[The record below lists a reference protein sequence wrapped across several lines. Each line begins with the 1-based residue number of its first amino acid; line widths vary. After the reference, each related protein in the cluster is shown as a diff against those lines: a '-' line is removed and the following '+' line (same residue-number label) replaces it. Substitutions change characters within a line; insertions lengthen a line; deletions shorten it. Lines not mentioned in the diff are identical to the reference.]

1 MPSDLAALNRS
12 VSLSS
17 AAHDF
22 TLVAKTLMA
31 AGGRWDAA
39 RAMAGNLPSLR
50 AREVIEKGAVSKA
63 AVSAMTMTS
72 AAALVPYR
80 ELVAGFFGSM
90 SEFSAYSRIYN
101 AGDFYRVPLRTIIAV
116 LTSAPVGYSVS
127 ELAAKPLSS
136 GAFATTTLESQ
147 KVISDIVITNELARS
162 AGQAAMLQFDRELR
176 RAASVAVDAKFLALM
191 AATPGI
197 TSNSAAGGPVTAAN
211 VSTDLVTAAN
221 ALTVGADSR
230 LYWIVSPKL
239 FKTLSLLQGT
249 GGYLMQG
256 GKIGS
261 VTVAPSDA
269 ATTTAT
275 LLDARQIATEID
287 TVTLDSSQEGAIET
301 ADNPTSGNYHLISFF
316 QNNLTA
322 LRCEVWFGAVAMRS
336 TSVALITGY
345 AA

>member
-1 MPSDLAALNRS
+1 MARDIAELNKS

-22 TLVAKTLMA
+22 ALVAKTLVA
-31 AGGRWDAA
+31 AGGKWDAA
-39 RAMAGNLPSLR
+39 RAMAGNLPSIR
-50 AREVIEKGAVSKA
+50 AREVIEKAAVSKA
-63 AVSAMTMTS
+63 AVSAMTMTNAS
-72 AAALVPYR
+72 ALVDYR
-80 ELVAGFFGSM
+80 TLVDGFFGSM
-90 SEFSAYSRIYN
+90 GEFSAYSRIYN

-116 LTSAPVGYSVS
+116 LTSAPVGHAVS

-136 GAFATTTLESQ
+136 SAFGTATLDSQ
-147 KVISDIVITNELARS
+147 KVVSDIVITNELARS

-191 AATPGI
+191 AATAGI
-197 TSNSAAGGPVTAAN
+197 TSNASSGVTAAN
-211 VSTDLVTAAN
+211 VLSDLTTAQN

-239 FKTLSLLQGT
+239 RKTLSLLQGT

-256 GKIGS
+256 GKIGD
-261 VTVAPSDA
+261 VTIAASDA

-275 LLDARQIATEID
+275 LIDARQIATELDRI
-287 TVTLDSSQEGAIET
+287 TIDSSQEGAIET
-301 ADNPTSGNYHLISFF
+301 TDNPTASDFHVISLF

-336 TSVALITGY
+336 TAVALTTGY

>member
-22 TLVAKTLMA
+22 ALVAKTLA
-31 AGGRWDAA
+31 ASGGRWMEA
-39 RAMAGNLPSLR
+39 RALGKNLPSIR
-50 AREVIEKGAVSKA
+50 AREVIEKAAVSKA

-72 AAALVPYR
+72 ASALADYR
-80 ELVAGFFGSM
+80 TLIDGFFGSL

-116 LTSAPVGYSVS
+116 LTSAPVGYAVS

-136 GAFATTTLESQ
+136 GTFATATLNSQ
-147 KVISDIVITNELARS
+147 KVVADIVITNELAKS

-191 AATPGI
+191 AATAGI
-197 TSNSAAGGPVTAAN
+197 ASNASSGTTAAN
-211 VSTDLVTAAN
+211 VLSDLTTALN
-221 ALTVGADSR
+221 ALTIGADSR

-239 FKTLSLLQGT
+239 GKTLSLLQST
-249 GGYLMQG
+249 GGYLVQG
-256 GKIGS
+256 GKIGAITIA
-261 VTVAPSDA
+261 VSDA

-275 LLDARQIATEID
+275 LIDAKQIATELDSI
-287 TVTLDSSQEGAIET
+287 TVDSSQEGAIET
-301 ADNPTSGNYHLISFF
+301 TDNPTSGDYHLISLF

-322 LRCEVWFGAVAMRS
+322 LRCEVWFGSIALRS
-336 TSVALITGY
+336 TSVALTTGY